1 MLSIYYV
8 LNLLFLLICYPI
20 ISAQLKDIRK
30 NVPVLEP
37 PTDFQGEEHV
47 GSEKNKHIVFIGEST
62 MVALGMPS
70 HKKAFAGTLAR
81 NIAETTNTNISW
93 KVYAKNGITAER
105 VHSKL
110 LKQINDEQVDL
121 FVVGLGGNDSF
132 RFTPPWKWRKDME
145 NIINYLQSNFP
156 SSKIVIINMPPTRE
170 FPVFSKL
177 MRFIVGNMTD
187 ILRMKLKGIEGEN
200 VLYLDNKI
208 TLNQFL
214 SIANDTKLTIDDFF
228 ETDRLHPSLYTYQ
241 LWATSSVN
249 DIFEKGFIKKEG
261 L

>member
-8 LNLLFLLICYPI
+8 LNLFILLIFYPI
-20 ISAQLKDIRK
+20 ISAQLKDIRE

-47 GSEKNKHIVFIGEST
+47 GSENNKYIVFIGEST

-70 HKKAFAGTLAR
+70 HKEAFAGTFAR
-81 NIAETTNTNISW
+81 NIAESTNTNISW

-145 NIINYLQSNFP
+145 NIINYLKSNFP

-187 ILRMKLKGIEGEN
+187 ILRMKLKGIEGGN
-200 VLYLDNKI
+200 ILYLDNKI

-214 SIANDTKLTIDDFF
+214 SIANGTQLTIDDFF

-249 DIFEKGFIKKEG
+249 DIFEKGFIRKEG
-261 L
+261 F

>member
-1 MLSIYYV
+1 MLSIYYFF
-8 LNLLFLLICYPI
+8 NLLILLVCYPI
-20 ISAQLKDIRK
+20 ISAQLKDIRE
-30 NVPVLEP
+30 NVPVLEA
-37 PTDFQGEEHV
+37 PTDVQGEENV

-70 HKKAFAGTLAR
+70 HKDAFAGTFAR
-81 NIAETTNTNISW
+81 NIANVTNTNISW
-93 KVYAKNGITAER
+93 RVYAKNGITAER

-121 FVVGLGGNDSF
+121 FVVGLGGN
-132 RFTPPWKWRKDME
+132 TPPWKWRKEME
-145 NIINYLQSNFP
+145 NIINYLQSNF
-156 SSKIVIINMPPTRE
+156 SSAKIVVINMPPTRE
-170 FPVFSKL
+170 FPIFSKL

-187 ILRMKLKGIEGEN
+187 ILRIKLRGIEEVN

-214 SIANDTKLTIDDFF
+214 SIANDVQLTVDDFF
-228 ETDRLHPSLYTYQ
+228 ETDRLHPSLYPYQ
-241 LWATSSVN
+241 LWATSRVN
-249 DIFEKGFIKKEG
+249 DSFEKGFIKKEG

>member
-8 LNLLFLLICYPI
+8 LNLFFLLICYPI
-20 ISAQLKDIRK
+20 INAQLKDIRE

-37 PTDFQGEEHV
+37 PTDFQGEENI
-47 GSEKNKHIVFIGEST
+47 GSEKNKHLVFIGEST

-70 HKKAFAGTLAR
+70 HKEAFAGTFAR
-81 NIAETTNTNISW
+81 NFAESTNTNISW
-93 KVYAKNGITAER
+93 RVYAKNGITAER

-110 LKQINDEQVDL
+110 LKQINDDRVDL

-132 RFTPPWKWRKDME
+132 RFTPPWRWKKEME
-145 NIINYLQSNFP
+145 NIISYLQSNFP

-187 ILRMKLKGIEGEN
+187 ILRIKLKGIESDN
-200 VLYLDNKI
+200 VLYLHKKL

-214 SIANDTKLTIDDFF
+214 SIANDVQLTIDDFF
-228 ETDRLHPSLYTYQ
+228 ETDQLHPSLYTYQ
-241 LWATSSVN
+241 LWAKSSVN

>member
-8 LNLLFLLICYPI
+8 LNLFILLIFYPI
-20 ISAQLKDIRK
+20 ISAQLKDIRE
-30 NVPVLEP
+30 NVPVLES

-47 GSEKNKHIVFIGEST
+47 GSENKKHIVFIGEST

-70 HKKAFAGTLAR
+70 HKEAFAGTFAR
-81 NIAETTNTNISW
+81 NIAESTNTNISW
-93 KVYAKNGITAER
+93 KVYAKNGITAQR
-105 VHSKL
+105 DHSKL
-110 LKQINDEQVDL
+110 LKQINEEQVDL
-121 FVVGLGGNDSF
+121 FVIGLGGNDSF
-132 RFTPPWKWRKDME
+132 RFTPPWRWRKDME

-241 LWATSSVN
+241 LWAKSSAN
-249 DIFEKGFIKKEG
+249 DILEKGFIKKEG

>member
-1 MLSIYYV
+1 
-8 LNLLFLLICYPI
+8 
-20 ISAQLKDIRK
+20 
-30 NVPVLEP
+30 
-37 PTDFQGEEHV
+37 
-47 GSEKNKHIVFIGEST
+47 
-62 MVALGMPS
+62 
-70 HKKAFAGTLAR
+70 
-81 NIAETTNTNISW
+81 
-93 KVYAKNGITAER
+93 
-105 VHSKL
+105 
-110 LKQINDEQVDL
+110 
-121 FVVGLGGNDSF
+121 
-132 RFTPPWKWRKDME
+132 
-145 NIINYLQSNFP
+145 
-156 SSKIVIINMPPTRE
+156 
-170 FPVFSKL
+170 

>member
-1 MLSIYYV
+1 MLAIYYFF
-8 LNLLFLLICYPI
+8 NLLILLVCYPI
-20 ISAQLKDIRK
+20 ISAQLKDIRE
-30 NVPVLEP
+30 NVPVLEA
-37 PTDFQGEEHV
+37 PTDIQGKENV
-47 GSEKNKHIVFIGEST
+47 GSRKNNHLVFIGEST
-62 MVALGMPS
+62 MVALGMSS
-70 HKKAFAGTLAR
+70 HKEAFAGTFAR
-81 NIAETTNTNISW
+81 NIASSTNTNISW
-93 KVYAKNGITAER
+93 KVYAKNGITAEI

-110 LKQINDEQVDL
+110 LTQINDEQVDL

-132 RFTPPWKWRKDME
+132 RFTPPWKWRKEME
-145 NIINYLQSNFP
+145 NIINYLQKSFP
-156 SSKIVIINMPPTRE
+156 SAKIVIINMPPTRE
-170 FPVFSKL
+170 FPIFSKL

-187 ILRMKLKGIEGEN
+187 ILRIKLKGIEGNN

-214 SIANDTKLTIDDFF
+214 SIANNEQLTIDDFF
-228 ETDRLHPSLYTYQ
+228 ETDQLHPSLYTYQ

>member
-8 LNLLFLLICYPI
+8 LNLFILLIFYPI
-20 ISAQLKDIRK
+20 ISAQLKDIRE
-30 NVPVLEP
+30 NVPVLES

-47 GSEKNKHIVFIGEST
+47 GSENKKHIVFIGEST

-70 HKKAFAGTLAR
+70 HKEAFAGTFAR
-81 NIAETTNTNISW
+81 NIAESTYTNISW
-93 KVYAKNGITAER
+93 KVYAKNGITAQR

-121 FVVGLGGNDSF
+121 FVIGLGGNDSF
-132 RFTPPWKWRKDME
+132 RFTPPWRWRKDME

-249 DIFEKGFIKKEG
+249 DIFKKGFIKKEG

>member
-1 MLSIYYV
+1 MLSIYYFF
-8 LNLLFLLICYPI
+8 NLLILLVCYPI
-20 ISAQLKDIRK
+20 ISAQLKDIRE
-30 NVPVLEP
+30 NVPVLEA
-37 PTDFQGEEHV
+37 PTDVQGEENV

-70 HKKAFAGTLAR
+70 HKDAFAGTFAR
-81 NIAETTNTNISW
+81 NIANVTNTNISW
-93 KVYAKNGITAER
+93 RVYAKNGITAER

-132 RFTPPWKWRKDME
+132 RFTPPWKWRKEME
-145 NIINYLQSNFP
+145 NIMNYLQSNF
-156 SSKIVIINMPPTRE
+156 SSAKIVVINMPPTRE
-170 FPVFSKL
+170 FPIFSKL

-187 ILRMKLKGIEGEN
+187 ILRAKLRGIEGGN
-200 VLYLDNKI
+200 VLYLDKKL

-214 SIANDTKLTIDDFF
+214 DISSDTQLTVDDFF

-249 DIFEKGFIKKEG
+249 DIFEKEFIKKEG
-261 L
+261 P

>member
-1 MLSIYYV
+1 MLE
-8 LNLLFLLICYPI
+8 
-20 ISAQLKDIRK
+20 A
-30 NVPVLEP
+30 
-37 PTDFQGEEHV
+37 PTDVQGEENV

-70 HKKAFAGTLAR
+70 HKDAFAGTFAR
-81 NIAETTNTNISW
+81 NIANVTNTNISW
-93 KVYAKNGITAER
+93 RVYAKNGITAER

-132 RFTPPWKWRKDME
+132 RFTPPWKWRKEME
-145 NIINYLQSNFP
+145 NIMNYLQSNF
-156 SSKIVIINMPPTRE
+156 SSAKIVVINMPPTRE
-170 FPVFSKL
+170 FPIFSKL

-187 ILRMKLKGIEGEN
+187 ILRAKLRGIEGGN

-214 SIANDTKLTIDDFF
+214 DISSDTQLTVDDFF

-249 DIFEKGFIKKEG
+249 DIFEKEFIKKEG

>member
-8 LNLLFLLICYPI
+8 LNLFILLICYPI
-20 ISAQLKDIRK
+20 ISAQLKDIRE
-30 NVPVLEP
+30 NVPVLES

-47 GSEKNKHIVFIGEST
+47 GSENKKHIVFIGEST

-70 HKKAFAGTLAR
+70 HKEAFAGTFAR
-81 NIAETTNTNISW
+81 NIAESTNTNISW
-93 KVYAKNGITAER
+93 KVYARNGITAER

-110 LKQINDEQVDL
+110 LKQINDDHVDL
-121 FVVGLGGNDSF
+121 FVIGLGGNDSF
-132 RFTPPWKWRKDME
+132 RFTPPWKWRKDMK
-145 NIINYLQSNFP
+145 NIINYLKGSFP
-156 SSKIVIINMPPTRE
+156 SAKIVVINMPPTRE

-187 ILRMKLKGIEGEN
+187 ILRVKLKGIEGNN

-214 SIANDTKLTIDDFF
+214 LIANDVHLTLEDFF

>member
-8 LNLLFLLICYPI
+8 LNLFILLICYPI
-20 ISAQLKDIRK
+20 VSAQLKDIRE

-37 PTDFQGEEHV
+37 PTDFQGEENV
-47 GSEKNKHIVFIGEST
+47 GGENNRHIVFIGEST

-70 HKKAFAGTLAR
+70 HKEAFAGTFVR
-81 NIAETTNTNISW
+81 NIAESTNTNISW
-93 KVYAKNGITAER
+93 KVYAKNGITAEK
-105 VHSKL
+105 VNSKL
-110 LKQINDEQVDL
+110 LTQINDEQVDL
-121 FVVGLGGNDSF
+121 FVIGLGGNDSF

-187 ILRMKLKGIEGEN
+187 ILRIKLKGIERNN
-200 VLYLDNKI
+200 VLYLDDKI

-214 SIANDTKLTIDDFF
+214 SIANDTQLTLDDFF

-241 LWATSSVN
+241 LWATNSVN

>member
-8 LNLLFLLICYPI
+8 LNLFILLIFYPI
-20 ISAQLKDIRK
+20 ISAQLKDIRE
-30 NVPVLEP
+30 NVPVLES
-37 PTDFQGEEHV
+37 PTDFQGGDHV
-47 GSEKNKHIVFIGEST
+47 GSENNKHIVFIGEST

-70 HKKAFAGTLAR
+70 HKEAFAGTFAR
-81 NIAETTNTNISW
+81 NIAESTNTNISW

-110 LKQINDEQVDL
+110 LKQINYDHVDL
-121 FVVGLGGNDSF
+121 FVIGLGGNDSF

>member
-1 MLSIYYV
+1 MLSIYYFF
-8 LNLLFLLICYPI
+8 NLLILLVCYPI
-20 ISAQLKDIRK
+20 ISAQLKDIRE
-30 NVPVLEP
+30 NVPVLEA
-37 PTDFQGEEHV
+37 PTDVQGEENV
-47 GSEKNKHIVFIGEST
+47 GSKKNKHIVFIGEST

-70 HKKAFAGTLAR
+70 HKDAFAGTFAR
-81 NIAETTNTNISW
+81 NIANATNTNISW
-93 KVYAKNGITAER
+93 RVYAKNGITAER

-132 RFTPPWKWRKDME
+132 RFTPPWKWRKEME
-145 NIINYLQSNFP
+145 NIINYLQSNF
-156 SSKIVIINMPPTRE
+156 SSAKIVVINMPPTRE
-170 FPVFSKL
+170 FPIFSKL

-187 ILRMKLKGIEGEN
+187 ILRAKLRGIEGGN

-214 SIANDTKLTIDDFF
+214 DISSDTQLTVDDFF

-249 DIFEKGFIKKEG
+249 DIFEKEFIKKEG
-261 L
+261 P